1 MSFNTLNSIS
11 IQELNMDVDPVSTMF
26 ELDHNDNKMRGHS
39 LDASIYRPRSPS
51 MSLNK
56 FDKEHY
62 IHVQRKS
69 NKMVKD
75 NNNTEPTNSI
85 GSIRLEYATQE
96 GQNNQVGKMAD
107 TSLNTRQQHAPTVEP
122 TLNSPPDENMFDVQ
136 LNYDPDQAL
145 NSELW
150 DSNFH
155 AISLHGSMERIV
167 SDVLSIKNSLLRI
180 KK

>member
-1 MSFNTLNSIS
+1 MVAPIRDQGNIIHSSTTMSFNTLNSIS

-107 TSLNTRQQHAPTVEP
+107 TSLNTR
-122 TLNSPPDENMFDVQ
+122 
-136 LNYDPDQAL
+136 
-145 NSELW
+145 
-150 DSNFH
+150 
-155 AISLHGSMERIV
+155 
-167 SDVLSIKNSLLRI
+167 
-180 KK
+180 